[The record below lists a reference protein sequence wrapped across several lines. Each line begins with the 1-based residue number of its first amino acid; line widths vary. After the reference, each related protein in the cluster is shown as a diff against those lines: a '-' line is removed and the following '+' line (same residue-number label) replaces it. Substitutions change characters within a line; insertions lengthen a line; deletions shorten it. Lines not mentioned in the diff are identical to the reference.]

1 MSETG
6 AGPAAPSTLPPFYRK
21 PAAVTLERHGGMG
34 LANETPLGFAA
45 GSHAILLNDVEFQSA
60 ARCYPIVFTAT
71 DPCVPIAVT
80 GLRANENL
88 FVDAAGKWREGAYV
102 PSYVRRYPF
111 ILAEA
116 GDKLT
121 LCIDEDSGLL
131 TVGGPRPFYAEQKP
145 AEVLQQALNFCSA
158 FHAEHQRTIEF
169 CAALKAQGMLHEDR
183 VQIAFAPGQ
192 SATLEGFRMIH
203 PQRFEMLPDPV
214 YLEWRKKG
222 WIGLCHAHFISL
234 GNLIELGLLTRVRA
248 AG

>member
-6 AGPAAPSTLPPFYRK
+6 AAPAALPPFYKR
-21 PAAVTLERHGGMG
+21 PAAIALERHGGMG
-34 LANETPLGFAA
+34 LANEAPLGFAA
-45 GSHAILLNDVEFQSA
+45 ASHAILLNDVEFQSA

-71 DPCVPIAVT
+71 EPCVPIAVT
-80 GLRANENL
+80 GLRPNENL
-88 FVDAAGKWREGAYV
+88 FVGKDGKWSEGDYV

-111 ILAEA
+111 ILAET

-131 TVGGPRPFYAEQKP
+131 TVGGARPFYVDQKP
-145 AEVLQQALNFCSA
+145 GEVLQQALNFCSA

-169 CAALKAQGMLHEDR
+169 CTALKEQGLLHEDR

-203 PQRFEMLPDPV
+203 PQRFEMLSDQT

-222 WIGLCHAHFISL
+222 WIGLCHAHFVSL
-234 GNLIELGLLTRVRA
+234 GNLIGLGLRTRAVT